1 MWILFAFFL
10 VMQDGCLC
18 TCVFKIKNVG
28 NYCIQ
33 LVIGYSRSLIE
44 CMLLIPTFLYNN
56 HLIGELLD
64 IWDFFRSNLSK
75 YGITF
80 IYLKSSGAMV
90 AISFGKTWSCQYYW
104 TLLAIAALCCLASCV
119 VQGVFVF
126 FFISRH
132 Y

>member
-1 MWILFAFFL
+1 
-10 VMQDGCLC
+10 MQDGCLC

-56 HLIGELLD
+56 HIIGELLD

-75 YGITF
+75 YGIIATN
-80 IYLKSSGAMV
+80 V
-90 AISFGKTWSCQYYW
+90 EGKTEQTKNETNNPKTGDNITTSIMLFVASIATIG
-104 TLLAIAALCCLASCV
+104 TLTLVNRKKA
-119 VQGVFVF
+119 
-126 FFISRH
+126 RK
-132 Y
+132 

>member
-1 MWILFAFFL
+1 MNFVRVFSCHARWVFMHLRI
-10 VMQDGCLC
+10 QD
-18 TCVFKIKNVG
+18 KNVG

-80 IYLKSSGAMV
+80 IYFKSSGAMV
-90 AISFGKTWSCQYYW
+90 AIFLKNLILPILLSFFGNCG
-104 TLLAIAALCCLASCV
+104 LM
-119 VQGVFVF
+119 
-126 FFISRH
+126 
-132 Y
+132 